1 MKLSFVVH
9 GPPVPKERA
18 RVVTRTD
25 ASGKS
30 KTRGVT
36 PARTAAY
43 EKLVGMVAMG
53 ARSHVSA
60 WPWQDKRARF
70 GVSLRVYRSA
80 ERGDLDNFIKS
91 ATDACK
97 GILWPDDSQVRRIDA
112 VVEGCEKG
120 RERIALDVW
129 TLDD

>member
-18 RVVTRTD
+18 RVVARTD

-36 PARTAAY
+36 PTRTAAY
-43 EKLVGMVAMG
+43 EKHVGLVAMG
-53 ARSHVSA
+53 ARSHCGA
-60 WPWQDKRARF
+60 WPWQDKKARF
-70 GVSLRVYRSA
+70 GFELRVYRSTD
-80 ERGDLDNFIKS
+80 RGDLDNYIKS

-97 GILWPDDSQVRRIDA
+97 GILWPDDSQVRRIEA
-112 VVEGCEKG
+112 SVERCEKG
-120 RERIALDVW
+120 RERIAVEVRLLDG
-129 TLDD
+129 